1 MLRLVIRDAVNAP
14 LRLGDL
20 PLVCP
25 RCSELHGAEAL
36 DVVVVGILVGLR
48 DRHLVRRERRRV
60 RALRRDREL
69 EAVVR
74 IPIAADQHLLHL
86 HLAGSAR
93 AVRVLEFRRR
103 EVSRLL
109 AVRVDILH
117 HQVLGAVIGHG
128 DLDSLL
134 VGVVGDAVLYLL
146 AFLRLGIL
154 RDDFLDLIGK
164 GLAGLAVQVL
174 QLVGDGRERRLLS
187 LLHSGTGLNQPAL
200 SIQQLEGEGPVTQ
213 GRVSSLLRAQ
223 GRGAGSVVFVDEF
236 NVAKA
241 IDLIGIGQ
249 IRIRVLGQLFIG
261 HAAVAQL
268 VVVAGIGIAAGI
280 LGNHILDDI
289 AGGIGGDIRRTGDG
303 LLAEQEVMGATGA
316 LAEGDLREVDLGSVV
331 LYAGIIRPASVLE
344 LLHGEV
350 ELLLFARRSLGAGA
364 CNLHILLGAKLCFG
378 ALVPSLMAEEV
389 PLGANLVERMSGRD
403 PASARAAVFHHIT
416 FRRKEYARWSAGDLQ
431 RAGLIGVEND
441 MIQYVVFYPC
451 LIAAVS
457 ARIAINLTQ
466 ELAILV
472 VYLQD
477 ILRNDHMAP
486 RDVVHDRLSGQ
497 LLGHPTGRGKAEV
510 RAVHVDR
517 NVVREHGRVDDI
529 PGRLYHRLRRIGRRR
544 RLQLADQAI
553 DIAADLLCSPRKD
566 GDIKITGG
574 VIVVDI
580 FVIHRTVRIDILIVD
595 VDIRIG
601 GVGAG
606 KVNPRTQLV
615 HVERDIAA
623 AAGIDVN
630 AGCSHFIVG
639 VDRKVGLCVVMPNV
653 SIGNHA
659 ILSALAQHVVGVDR
673 RVVIDLFDVHE
684 VGDDRAVV
692 LIFNHHVYAV
702 NIANIVGHRIVARAG
717 RQLDRVAVPNLFVIL
732 LDIDLEGLVAGDP
745 VVRIGGRIVP
755 LPDDVTAGLVFDL
768 EGVDR
773 LAVLF
778 GFNTVCGDLV
788 IVIEVYGRG
797 LVRRMDTQLN
807 VVRGNHAAA
816 VLHDNLNLIDL
827 AVRAVERNV
836 GLRFSDVVPRL
847 VRRIYVLP
855 EIIPGYGVLALS
867 VDIRKCFGQ
876 IAGCDRLVQ
885 SHVAGIDG
893 GVVVQGS
900 ACNICALIV
909 HQLEGVVHTDRR
921 RKHAAVI
928 GIDGIGHRHD
938 PIPDQ
943 LAIVEQAD
951 AEEICT
957 SRLVEFSIRDLRSLA
972 HVIGSLCI
980 EGNGDIVIHAVVL
993 APGEGGRH
1001 NAFTNRGGRREQILR
1016 QVAALGAANGIF
1028 VVEYRAGH
1036 VVLDQ
1041 FGRQAIRAGNH
1052 LGGNGF
1058 GSGIIVRYSTDA
1070 AGARRLCVLIED
1082 HGIRQPRRVAAGIHL
1097 VQRIVGVAVPD
1108 HLDQQLVVRGQGG
1121 RILDQ
1126 RIIGIAELGHHLE
1139 VGYGRQGDGTHA
1151 ILTLRGDL
1159 VLVGDVTIAKGLA
1172 LLILIRSIAIDNR
1185 AIIGSII

>member
-1 MLRLVIRDAVNAP
+1 M
-14 LRLGDL
+14 
-20 PLVCP
+20 
-25 RCSELHGAEAL
+25 
-36 DVVVVGILVGLR
+36 
-48 DRHLVRRERRRV
+48 
-60 RALRRDREL
+60 
-69 EAVVR
+69 
-74 IPIAADQHLLHL
+74 
-86 HLAGSAR
+86 
-93 AVRVLEFRRR
+93 
-103 EVSRLL
+103 
-109 AVRVDILH
+109 
-117 HQVLGAVIGHG
+117 
-128 DLDSLL
+128 
-134 VGVVGDAVLYLL
+134 
-146 AFLRLGIL
+146 
-154 RDDFLDLIGK
+154 
-164 GLAGLAVQVL
+164 
-174 QLVGDGRERRLLS
+174 
-187 LLHSGTGLNQPAL
+187 
-200 SIQQLEGEGPVTQ
+200 
-213 GRVSSLLRAQ
+213 
-223 GRGAGSVVFVDEF
+223 
-236 NVAKA
+236 
-241 IDLIGIGQ
+241 
-249 IRIRVLGQLFIG
+249 
-261 HAAVAQL
+261 
-268 VVVAGIGIAAGI
+268 
-280 LGNHILDDI
+280 
-289 AGGIGGDIRRTGDG
+289 
-303 LLAEQEVMGATGA
+303 
-316 LAEGDLREVDLGSVV
+316 
-331 LYAGIIRPASVLE
+331 
-344 LLHGEV
+344 
-350 ELLLFARRSLGAGA
+350 
-364 CNLHILLGAKLCFG
+364 
-378 ALVPSLMAEEV
+378 
-389 PLGANLVERMSGRD
+389 
-403 PASARAAVFHHIT
+403 
-416 FRRKEYARWSAGDLQ
+416 
-431 RAGLIGVEND
+431 
-441 MIQYVVFYPC
+441 
-451 LIAAVS
+451 
-457 ARIAINLTQ
+457 
-466 ELAILV
+466 
-472 VYLQD
+472 
-477 ILRNDHMAP
+477 
-486 RDVVHDRLSGQ
+486 
-497 LLGHPTGRGKAEV
+497 
-510 RAVHVDR
+510 
-517 NVVREHGRVDDI
+517 
-529 PGRLYHRLRRIGRRR
+529 
-544 RLQLADQAI
+544 
-553 DIAADLLCSPRKD
+553 
-566 GDIKITGG
+566 
-574 VIVVDI
+574 
-580 FVIHRTVRIDILIVD
+580 
-595 VDIRIG
+595 
-601 GVGAG
+601 
-606 KVNPRTQLV
+606 
-615 HVERDIAA
+615 
-623 AAGIDVN
+623 
-630 AGCSHFIVG
+630 
-639 VDRKVGLCVVMPNV
+639 
-653 SIGNHA
+653 
-659 ILSALAQHVVGVDR
+659 
-673 RVVIDLFDVHE
+673 
-684 VGDDRAVV
+684 
-692 LIFNHHVYAV
+692 
-702 NIANIVGHRIVARAG
+702 
-717 RQLDRVAVPNLFVIL
+717 
-732 LDIDLEGLVAGDP
+732 
-745 VVRIGGRIVP
+745 
-755 LPDDVTAGLVFDL
+755 
-768 EGVDR
+768 
-773 LAVLF
+773 
-778 GFNTVCGDLV
+778 